1 VNHTKWAQ
9 AVLRIGGIVLIY
21 AACGAAQ
28 DATIEW
34 KAALSD
40 LERRL
45 PALPAAGPAVDA
57 WRNDADNLRSS
68 ILSAAGSDS
77 TLKVELPEP
86 LPAQPSHAQL
96 EQQFEALN
104 SAVEQVIRQSPGSP
118 FHLGTVQVTVSA
130 AAPTPSPV
138 SASVDQTEIRNL
150 DLVNAAKALDYLP
163 GVSIQHL
170 SQNRNEAGIM
180 VRGFSTRGQVPL
192 YVDGIPISVPYD
204 GYVDFNRFLTS
215 DIAEVQVAKG
225 YSSPLLGPNALGG
238 TINLV
243 TQEPT
248 KKIDIDAL
256 IGAGSGNTLLSAL
269 RIGSRWRH
277 FFFQGSLDWL
287 QADFIPLS
295 GDFPVLQYRNLPD
308 IVMTHHLNN
317 SWSRDER
324 FTGRAGWTPKGQ
336 DEYVFSYINLKG
348 QKGVPLYQGP
358 NTAAAYRFFW
368 TWPYWDMAN
377 YYFHS
382 NTQIGENGAIKFRA
396 FYTQFRNDIDMYS
409 NDTYSVMNTRSA
421 EHSMYNEHNDGFS
434 TEFTTRALS
443 RTVLSASF
451 FLKDDT
457 HTEHGIFPA
466 ISPFPLIEPTL
477 RDSDIQTTIGLQ
489 DVVRVSSRFSLTGGF
504 SADHFDGLQGQQYNA
519 AMTGLLPFTCLASP
533 QNTFFSGCTAH
544 VWNFNPQVAVSYR
557 VGESGNLFATFA
569 DRGRFPMLKDIYSA
583 GLGAGLPNP
592 NLQPEHSRN
601 WNLGYSQL
609 VGARTLVQLT
619 LFRSDLRNAI
629 ESVFVTDPGGTS
641 PATALCPNSRVI
653 GFCSEMA
660 NIGNEVH
667 QGVEFEVR
675 STPLPRLT
683 LNASYSFL
691 NRTIAYDFAALPN
704 VSAVNTSITVLPV
717 LPKNK
722 AIGTATIRLPYQI
735 LAIVNERY
743 ESGLVIQDTTYATTS
758 PFFLPQSESYA
769 TTDIGVIAPVRAG
782 ISVQAGVKNLLDRNY
797 FYTAGY
803 PEIGRN
809 WFLNLRYR
817 F

>member
-1 VNHTKWAQ
+1 MEALAKRMKALSLLAV
-9 AVLRIGGIVLIY
+9 AVLALG
-21 AACGAAQ
+21 Q
-28 DATIEW
+28 DLTVEW
-34 KAALSD
+34 KASLSD

-45 PALPAAGPAVDA
+45 PGLPSEGTAVDN
-57 WRNDADNLRSS
+57 WRLDAEALRSS
-68 ILSAAGSDS
+68 IASAAASNAES
-77 TLKVELPEP
+77 KLP
-86 LPAQPSHAQL
+86 LPDALPVQPSHSQM
-96 EQQFEALN
+96 EQQWRALGA
-104 SAVEQVIRQSPGSP
+104 AVDQAIRQSPGSP
-118 FHLGTVQVTVSA
+118 FNLGTVQVSVSA
-130 AAPTPSPV
+130 TAPTPSPV
-138 SASVDQTEIRNL
+138 ADSIDQSEIRNL

-170 SQNRNEAGIM
+170 SANRNESGIM

-215 DIAEVQVAKG
+215 DIAELQVAKG
-225 YSSPLLGPNALGG
+225 YSSPLLGPNGLGG

-248 KKIDIDAL
+248 KKIDLDAL
-256 IGAGSGNTLLSAL
+256 IGTGSGNALLSAL
-269 RIGSRWRH
+269 RLGSRWRQ

-287 QADFIPLS
+287 QDDFIPLS
-295 GDFPVLQYRNLPD
+295 GNFSVVQYRNLPD
-308 IVMTHHLNN
+308 IVMTGHLNN

-324 FTGRAGWTPKGQ
+324 FTGRVGWTPRGQ

-358 NTAAAYRFFW
+358 GTAATYRFFW

-382 NTQIGENGAIKFRA
+382 NTQIGESSAIKFRG
-396 FYTQFRNDIDMYS
+396 FHTQFRNDIDMYS

-434 TEFTTRALS
+434 TEFATRALS
-443 RTVLSASF
+443 RNAVSASF

-457 HTEHGIFPA
+457 HTEHGVFPA
-466 ISPFPLIEPTL
+466 ISPFPLIEPNL
-477 RDSDIQTTIGLQ
+477 RDSDIQTAIGFQ
-489 DVVRVSSRFSLTGGF
+489 DVIRVSSRLSLTGGF
-504 SADHFDGLQGQQYNA
+504 SADHFDGLQGQQYNP

-533 QNTFFSGCTAH
+533 QNISFSGCTAH
-544 VWNFNPQVAVSYR
+544 VWNFNPQAAVSYR
-557 VGESGNLFATFA
+557 VGESGNFFATFA

-592 NLQPEHSRN
+592 NLRPEHSRN
-601 WNLGYSQL
+601 WNLGYSQ
-609 VGARTLVQLT
+609 VFGARTLVQLT

-629 ESVFVTDPGGTS
+629 ESVYVTDPGGS
-641 PATALCPNSRVI
+641 SAATALCPNSRII
-653 GFCSEMA
+653 GFCSEVA

-675 STPLPRLT
+675 STPLSRLT
-683 LNASYSFL
+683 LNASYTFL
-691 NRTIAYDFAALPN
+691 NRAIAYDFGTLPN
-704 VSAVNTSITVLPV
+704 VSAVNTSISVLPV

-722 AIGTATIRLPYQI
+722 AIGTATVRLPHQV

-743 ESGLVIQDTTYATTS
+743 ESGLVVQDTTYATTS
-758 PFFLPQSESYA
+758 PLFLPHSESYA
-769 TTDIGVIAPVRAG
+769 TTEIGVIAPLRVG
-782 ISVQAGVKNLLDRNY
+782 MSVQAGVKNLFDTNY

-803 PEIGRN
+803 PKIGRN
-809 WFLNLRYR
+809 WFLNFRYR